1 MDRRASLWGGFAVRS
16 GARSFYFAGDTGYC
30 PAFAEI
36 GARLGPFDMAA
47 ILVGAYAPRWFMAP
61 QHVDPAEA
69 VRIHGDVRAARSI
82 GVHCCTF
89 NLTDE
94 PLDEPPRALA
104 AAVAAAGLPRGT
116 FTVLQHGAMLQT
128 AGGVDLNAPPVLG
141 APAEEQPAG

>member
-36 GARLGPFDMAA
+36 GARLGPFDLAA
-47 ILVGAYAPRWFMAP
+47 IPVGAYAPRWFMAP
-61 QHVDPAEA
+61 QHVDPGEA
-69 VRIHGDVRAARSI
+69 VRVHGDVRAARSI
-82 GVHCCTF
+82 GIHCCTF

-94 PLDEPPRALA
+94 PLDEPPRVLA
-104 AAVAAAGLPRGT
+104 EAVKAAGLPRGA

-128 AGGVDLNAPPVLG
+128 ADGVDLNAPPVLG
-141 APAEEQPAG
+141 APAAAQPAG